1 MRLPTG
7 PVAIVFLIATVAP
20 CAAQLRGQTIVGDLR
35 NPVAVVADP
44 TDRSVLLVV
53 EVGGLIR
60 VVRNR
65 VLLSDPF
72 LDLRSEISTGG
83 ERGLL
88 GLALAP
94 DYAQSRRLFVNFTN
108 RAGDTVIARFHRRI
122 DAPLSADPASR
133 FDFMWP
139 DGRRVIDQPF
149 ANHNGGHLAFGPDGY
164 LYVGMGDGG
173 SGGDPMNHAQNPQS
187 LLGKMLRLD
196 VQVADNDPRGY
207 RVPPDNPFV
216 DRLPIAAL
224 PEIWAF
230 GLRNPWRYSFDDWTR
245 GGTGAL
251 VIGDVGQDAREEINL
266 EARGSGGLN
275 YGWRL
280 REGRQIYDERTAA
293 AYLPLTKPIHDYT
306 RALGASVT
314 GGFFYRGAA
323 LDPGF
328 HGRYFFADFVSG
340 RVFSLAVHLQSAT
353 GKVASDDVREH
364 TASLG
369 GSGTLG
375 AISSFGVDHDGEL
388 LVLNYSSGTIVG
400 IVPDAALA
408 PAAPQ
413 LRGRAESDRT
423 VLAWEAVSE
432 SVPVATFLLEVLR
445 NGVVIVRR
453 NVDRSANGGWREV
466 GPLSSGDCARVRAV
480 ARTGMSGPPSNAIC
494 AQ

>member
-1 MRLPTG
+1 M
-7 PVAIVFLIATVAP
+7 VA
-20 CAAQLRGQTIVGDLR
+20 GLR

-65 VLLSDPF
+65 VLLSEPF

-108 RAGDTVIARFHRRI
+108 RAGDTVIARFHRRV

-133 FDFMWP
+133 FDLVWP
-139 DGRRVIDQPF
+139 DGRRVIAQPF

-164 LYVGMGDGG
+164 LYIGMGDGG

-187 LLGKMLRLD
+187 LLGKMLRID

-207 RVPPDNPFV
+207 RVPLDNPFV
-216 DRLPIAAL
+216 DRIPVAAL
-224 PEIWAF
+224 AEIWAF

-245 GGTGAL
+245 GGTAAL
-251 VIGDVGQDAREEINL
+251 LIGDVGQDAREEINL
-266 EARGSGGLN
+266 EPRGSGGRN

-293 AYLPLTKPIHDYT
+293 AFLPLTKPIHEYT

-314 GGFFYRGAA
+314 GGVIYRGAA
-323 LDPGF
+323 LDPTF

-340 RVFSLAVHLQSAT
+340 RVFSLAVHQDAAT
-353 GKVASDDVREH
+353 GKAASDDVREH

-369 GSGTLG
+369 GSAALG

-388 LVLNYSSGTIVG
+388 LILNFSNGTIVG
-400 IVPDAALA
+400 VVPDAALV
-408 PAAPQ
+408 PAAPR
-413 LRGRAESDRT
+413 LLARTESDRT
-423 VLAWEAVSE
+423 VLAWR
-432 SVPVATFLLEVLR
+432 SVPEGIPGAAFLLELLR
-445 NGVVIVRR
+445 NGGVIVRR
-453 NVDRSANGGWREV
+453 AVDGTAAGGSV
-466 GPLSSGDCARVRAV
+466 ALATLAPGDCVRVRSV
-480 ARTGMSGPPSNAIC
+480 ARTGLSGPPSNAIC
-494 AQ
+494 GP